1 MMALLKHTITFG
13 WPHTVQELP
22 KELQAYWTFREE
34 MTVEDGL
41 ILKATR
47 IVIPPSMR
55 ESTLHQLHEGHLGF
69 TKCYNHAKQTVYW
82 PNLRKELEEL
92 VLNCQLCLKHSSSK
106 KLAKTNTKLWSGDTC
121 CPLDKT
127 CKWHLPLPKWQL
139 SSDCGFYFTIPIVHK
154 LKSMTAK
161 HVASH
166 FSEVF
171 DEYRW
176 PDTLLTDNGP
186 CYASHE
192 FKQLMLDMS
201 VNHITSSPHYPQS
214 NGLAEKYVQIVKN
227 LFIKAHEEGTNY
239 QKALMIYRNTPL
251 DDSLLSP
258 MQILQGRAARSD
270 LPMLYAA
277 KVKFGL
283 ASGQPSSLRPEKNER
298 APTHDYKLNQD
309 VMYLDP
315 ASKKWFPA
323 TIVRLMDAKR
333 SYLIKTPKDVEYRKT
348 QQHLKPYK
356 PRKACVPPKVKAS
369 DPVQGRPKCDTKPPN
384 KLDL

>member
-1 MMALLKHTITFG
+1 
-13 WPHTVQELP
+13 
-22 KELQAYWTFREE
+22 
-34 MTVEDGL
+34 
-41 ILKATR
+41 
-47 IVIPPSMR
+47 MR
-55 ESTLHQLHEGHLGF
+55 ESTLQQLHEGHLGF
-69 TKCYNHAKQTVYW
+69 TKCYNRAKQTVYW

-92 VLNCQLCLKHSSSK
+92 VLNCQLCLKHSQAKWKPKPTPSFGQEIPVVPWI
-106 KLAKTNTKLWSGDTC
+106 KLA
-121 CPLDKT
+121 
-127 CKWHLPLPKWQL
+127 
-139 SSDCGFYFTIPIVHK
+139 SDIFHFQNDSYLLIVDFTSRFPIVRK

-166 FSEVF
+166 FYEVF
-171 DEYRW
+171 GEYGW
-176 PDTLLTDNGP
+176 LDTLLVDNGP
-186 CYASHE
+186 CYASHD

-214 NGLAEKYVQIVKN
+214 NRLAEKYVQIVKN

-270 LPMLYAA
+270 LPMSYAA

-283 ASGQPSSLRPEKNER
+283 ASGQPPSLQPEKNEH
-298 APTHDYKLNQD
+298 AQTHDYKLNQD

-323 TIVRLMDAKR
+323 TIVHLMDAKR
-333 SYLIKTPKDVEYRKT
+333 SYLIKTPKGVEYRKT
-348 QQHLKPYK
+348 QQHLKLYK
-356 PRKACVPPKVKAS
+356 PRKACVPPKVMKAS
-369 DPVQGRPKCDTKPPN
+369 DPVQGRPKHDTRPPN

>member
-1 MMALLKHTITFG
+1 
-13 WPHTVQELP
+13 
-22 KELQAYWTFREE
+22 
-34 MTVEDGL
+34 
-41 ILKATR
+41 
-47 IVIPPSMR
+47 MR

-69 TKCYNHAKQTVYW
+69 TKCYNRAKQTVYW

-92 VLNCQLCLKHSSSK
+92 VLNCQLCLKHSQAKHKPKPTPSFGQEIPVVPWT
-106 KLAKTNTKLWSGDTC
+106 KLA
-121 CPLDKT
+121 
-127 CKWHLPLPKWQL
+127 
-139 SSDCGFYFTIPIVHK
+139 SDIFHFQNDSYLLIVDFTSQFPIVRK
-154 LKSMTAK
+154 LKSMTAE

-171 DEYRW
+171 GEYGW
-176 PDTLLTDNGP
+176 PDSLLTDNGP

-214 NGLAEKYVQIVKN
+214 NGIAEKYVQIVKN

-270 LPMLYAA
+270 LPMSYAA

-309 VMYLDP
+309 VKYLDP

-333 SYLIKTPKDVEYRKT
+333 SYLIKTPEDVEYRKT
-348 QQHLKPYK
+348 QQHLKLYK

-369 DPVQGRPKCDTKPPN
+369 DPVQGRPKRDTKPPN